1 MGIRFNH
8 SNSFITEHEYKYM
21 ENQIRIAHKML
32 HDRTAQG
39 SEFTGWLDLSLHFDH
54 DEYHRLLMKA
64 EEIRN
69 NADYLIV
76 IGIGGSYL
84 GARAVIEALN
94 HSFYNLIEDDK
105 RSAPKILFAG
115 NNLSGK
121 YLSDLFEIIKDKEVY
136 VNVISKSGTTTE
148 PAIAFRFFKKFM
160 EDKYGKEGAK
170 KRIIATTDK
179 SRGSL
184 KELANI
190 NGYETFVIPD
200 DIGGRYSVL
209 TPVGLLPIAVSNI
222 NTDEIL
228 KGAFQAEEIYTNEN
242 LFDNECYMYAASR
255 QILNRKG
262 KDIEI
267 LTNYEPSLS
276 FVSEWWKQ
284 LYGES
289 EGKDKKGIYPASVN
303 FTTDLHSMGQWI
315 QDGKRNIFETNLI
328 IKELNKDLTIGYEDM
343 DLDKLNYLSGKT
355 VSYVNEKAFEG
366 TLEAHVKGDVP
377 NLVIELDRLD
387 EYNMGSLI
395 YFFEKACAISGYI
408 QGINPFD
415 QPGVE
420 MYKKNMFKLL
430 GKPE

>member
-1 MGIRFNH
+1 MGINFDNT
-8 SNSFITEHEYKYM
+8 NSFIKDYEYKFM
-21 ENQIRIAHKML
+21 ESQVKLAHKML
-32 HDRTAQG
+32 HDRTGQG
-39 SEFTGWLDLSLHFDH
+39 NDFTGWLDLSLHFDNE
-54 DEYHRLLMKA
+54 EYKRLLNKA
-64 EEIRN
+64 DEIRE
-69 NADYLIV
+69 NADYFIV

-94 HSFYNLIEDDK
+94 HSFYNLIEK
-105 RSAPKILFAG
+105 SKSPKVLFAG
-115 NNLSGK
+115 NNISGK
-121 YLSDLFEIIKDKEVY
+121 YLSDLFEVIKDKEVY

-160 EDKYGKEGAK
+160 EEKYGKEGAK

-179 SRGSL
+179 SKGAL
-184 KELANI
+184 KELAKI
-190 NGYETFVIPD
+190 NGYETFIIPD

-228 KGAFQAEEIYTNEN
+228 KGAFDAEKIYSNDN
-242 LFDNECYMYAASR
+242 LFENECYMYAASR

-276 FVSEWWKQ
+276 FISEWWKQ

-289 EGKDKKGIYPASVN
+289 EGKDGKGIYPASVN
-303 FTTDLHSMGQWI
+303 FTADLHSMGQWI

-328 IKELNKDLTIGYEDM
+328 IKELGKDMTIENEEM

-355 VSYVNEKAFEG
+355 ISYVNEKAFEG
-366 TLEAHVKGDVP
+366 TLQAHVKGNVP
-377 NLVIELDRLD
+377 NLVIEIEKLD